1 MTVTTRPMDAADRS
15 AWETL
20 FAGYAAFYKVD
31 QTPQMRE
38 TVFGWLMDPDH
49 GSNCIV
55 AQDDSG
61 TLVGF
66 PHYRPFVS
74 QLRAATNCFLDDLFV
89 SPQARGTGAAQALIK
104 AVETVA
110 KNNGWGTLRWIT
122 AEDNY
127 RGRGAYDKLATRTG
141 WVTYDIALK
150 G

>member
-1 MTVTTRPMDAADRS
+1 MTLTTRPMEAADRS
-15 AWETL
+15 AWEAL

-55 AQDDSG
+55 AQDASG
-61 TLVGF
+61 ALVGF
-66 PHYRPFVS
+66 THYRPFVS

-89 SPQARGTGAAQALIK
+89 SPQARGSGAAQALIK

-141 WVTYDIALK
+141 WVTYDIALN

>member
-1 MTVTTRPMDAADRS
+1 MTITTRPMDAADRS
-15 AWETL
+15 AWEAL

-55 AQDDSG
+55 AQDASD

-66 PHYRPFVS
+66 THYRPFVS
-74 QLRAATNCFLDDLFV
+74 QLRAVTNCFLDDLFV

>member
-1 MTVTTRPMDAADRS
+1 MGSEMCIRDRDA
-15 AWETL
+15 
-20 FAGYAAFYKVD
+20 
-31 QTPQMRE
+31 
-38 TVFGWLMDPDH
+38 
-49 GSNCIV
+49 
-55 AQDDSG
+55 SG
-61 TLVGF
+61 ALVGF
-66 PHYRPFVS
+66 THYRPFVS

-89 SPQARGTGAAQALIK
+89 SPQARGSGAAQVLIK

>member
-1 MTVTTRPMDAADRS
+1 MTITTRPMDAADRS
-15 AWETL
+15 DWEAL

-55 AQDDSG
+55 AQDASG
-61 TLVGF
+61 LVGF
-66 PHYRPFVS
+66 THYRPFVS